1 MAKVKRHKPRN
12 PIATAAIMRK
22 GGVHEKS
29 GSSKRQ
35 QSKKQL
41 RKLLENVKAGSSGL
55 DFACL
60 FNIRANFT
68 Q

>member
-35 QSKKQL
+35 KGKRQL
-41 RKLLENVKAGSSGL
+41 RKLLDNVKAGSSGL
-55 DFACL
+55 DFARL
-60 FNIRANFT
+60 SLRRLNFAH
-68 Q
+68 